1 MASANS
7 GDTWRDMIALLRA
20 ALNDDRVAMD
30 AILDGPGS
38 LRDLAEMQAGF
49 MPGVMF
55 RAFGA
60 HDKASEE
67 QVAKLIDAECVALLT
82 QGPPGW
88 LGQ

>member
-1 MASANS
+1 MASVNAD
-7 GDTWRDMIALLRA
+7 DTWRDMIALLRA
-20 ALNDDRVAMD
+20 ALNDDRAAMD
-30 AILDGPGS
+30 AILDNTGN

-67 QVAKLIDAECVALLT
+67 QVAKLIDAECAALLT
-82 QGPPGW
+82 PGPPG
-88 LGQ
+88 